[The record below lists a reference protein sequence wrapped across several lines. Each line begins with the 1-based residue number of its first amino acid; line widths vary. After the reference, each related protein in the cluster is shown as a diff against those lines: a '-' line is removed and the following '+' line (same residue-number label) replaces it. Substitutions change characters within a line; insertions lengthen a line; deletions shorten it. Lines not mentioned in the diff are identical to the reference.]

1 MRKIIYLI
9 FGAMMILLL
18 LCCCSHETETDV
30 TDTIRNAPIAKL
42 ETPDGK
48 VVYVDS
54 EIAVLKAF
62 ADLEIHAAPLDP
74 NDTEDD
80 WLYMITFNPSEK
92 ASESNEIVVAFHD
105 TYVQINNEFY
115 SANEGVEYDS
125 IIDWAKAKFDYFFQ

>member
-9 FGAMMILLL
+9 LGAMMSLLL
-18 LCCCSHETETDV
+18 LCGCSDKTEPNV

-42 ETPDGK
+42 ETPDGRI
-48 VVYVDS
+48 VYVDS
-54 EIAVLKAF
+54 EIAVLKSF
-62 ADLEIHAAPLDP
+62 ADLEIHTAPLEP
-74 NDTEDD
+74 SDTEDD

-92 ASESNEIVVAFHD
+92 VSESNEIVVAFHD

-115 SANEGVEYDS
+115 SANEGVQYDS